1 MVVLPP
7 SVTEPFSLN
16 SWKVKSVTVGM
27 VKDELVAPVNFRDDT
42 WATRLKVAVP
52 LTPTAQGREGIYSV
66 WWERGS

>member
-16 SWKVKSVTVGM
+16 SWKVKSVPGM
-27 VKDELVAPVNFRDDT
+27 VKDELVAPVNLRDDT
-42 WATRLKVAVP
+42 WPTRLKVAVP